1 MQLYM
6 IRHGATKGNLEHRYV
21 GSTDEGILEEE
32 KEKLLRKKLP
42 QTEELYVSPMLRC
55 METAALLYPKK
66 RQQVVKD
73 FRECDFGEF
82 EYKNYEELNG
92 NPAYQRFIDSYGESG
107 FPGGETKKDFQKRCV
122 RAFEKVIELLYRKQ
136 KEQEKIVAFVVHGGT
151 IMSLLDAYSVP
162 HQDYFSWQVKHGEG
176 FKMNVE
182 RGEHGIR
189 IWDIEKLEEDCAHE

>member
-32 KEKLLRKKLP
+32 KEKLLRKKFP
-42 QTEELYVSPMLRC
+42 QAEELYVSPMLRC

-136 KEQEKIVAFVVHGGT
+136 KEQETILAFVVHGGT

-162 HQDYFSWQVKHGEG
+162 HQDYFSWQVKPGEG

-182 RGEHGIR
+182 RGEQGIR
-189 IWDIEKLEEDCAHE
+189 IWDIEKMEEDCTHE